1 MLELSIRFIN
11 NKAVCISME
20 KEEKEIKT
28 VWRQVRLPV
37 LLIKK
42 LKDKRIWKHEPYYSV
57 IDRIVG
63 GDPI

>member
-1 MLELSIRFIN
+1 M
-11 NKAVCISME
+11 CIDME
-20 KEEKEIKT
+20 KEEEETKT
-28 VWRQVRLPV
+28 VWRQVRLPI